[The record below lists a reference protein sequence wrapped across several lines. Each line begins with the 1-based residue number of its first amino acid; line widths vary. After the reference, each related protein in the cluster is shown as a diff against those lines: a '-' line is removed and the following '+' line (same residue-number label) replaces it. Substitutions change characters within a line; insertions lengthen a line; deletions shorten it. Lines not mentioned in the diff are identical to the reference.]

1 MTLQPL
7 DNPATIDV
15 RSDEM
20 RDFAR
25 VLRRALLMIVK
36 YLEIRYRLCD

>member
-1 MTLQPL
+1 MT
-7 DNPATIDV
+7 AST
-15 RSDEM
+15 EM

-36 YLEIRYRLCD
+36 YLELRYRLD

>member
-1 MTLQPL
+1 MSVQNIDNRVTL
-7 DNPATIDV
+7 DV
-15 RSDEM
+15 HSDEM

-36 YLEIRYRLCD
+36 YLETRYRLCD

>member
-1 MTLQPL
+1 MALPRL
-7 DNPATIDV
+7 DNNAIIESST
-15 RSDEM
+15 EM

-36 YLEIRYRLCD
+36 YLETRYRLCD

>member
-1 MTLQPL
+1 MSLQ
-7 DNPATIDV
+7 TIDKNGTLEATT
-15 RSDEM
+15 EM

-36 YLEIRYRLCD
+36 YLEVRYRLCD

>member
-1 MTLQPL
+1 MALQRVDNNGTLE
-7 DNPATIDV
+7 ATT
-15 RSDEM
+15 EM

-36 YLEIRYRLCD
+36 YLEARYRLCD